1 MPQATSNYTATYDLV
16 RSGQAQIIDAR
27 SLPEYLIGTIP
38 GSISLPY
45 EGALNDNRITGE
57 ERLDMIFMVLRKDQP
72 VVVFTNTGIKG
83 SVLWFALEMM
93 GYDARLYSYLDWI
106 TDQVPD
112 LPEEGPRGLN
122 ETAL

>member
-1 MPQATSNYTATYDLV
+1 
-16 RSGQAQIIDAR
+16 
-27 SLPEYLIGTIP
+27 
-38 GSISLPY
+38 
-45 EGALNDNRITGE
+45 
-57 ERLDMIFMVLRKDQP
+57 MIFMVLREDQP

-106 TDQVPD
+106 TEQAPD
-112 LPEEGPRGLN
+112 LPEGEGLRGLN